1 MPDINR
7 ELYDAVVTIVTKM
20 QKWDDITAIQEYPY
34 KTKFTVEGE
43 TLTVVFRYG
52 NTVAFIGP
60 GGQQYIEYPTNTLGQ
75 TAERIV
81 NSFIIMAHE
90 YEW

>member
-34 KTKFTVEGE
+34 KTKFMVEGE

-60 GGQQYIEYPTNTLGQ
+60 DKQQYIEYSTSAPGQ

-81 NSFIIMAHE
+81 NDFVDMAKE
-90 YEW
+90 CAW